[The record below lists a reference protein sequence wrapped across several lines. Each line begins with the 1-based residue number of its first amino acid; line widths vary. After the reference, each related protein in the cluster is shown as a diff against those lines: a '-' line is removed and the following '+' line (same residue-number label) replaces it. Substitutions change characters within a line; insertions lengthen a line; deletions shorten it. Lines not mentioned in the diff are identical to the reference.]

1 MRLKR
6 ENAKHAYET
15 LTKLKKIAKGGVQQ
29 KIKDDAIGLCK
40 ALLVLY
46 SE

>member
-6 ENAKHAYET
+6 HEAKSAYET
-15 LTKLKKIAKGGVQQ
+15 LTKLKETARGGIQQ
-29 KIKDDAIGLCK
+29 EIKDDAIGLCK